1 MIGTTHPLPDQTAAR
16 TLGDSLRSVGYS
28 EETVQDLLGEDA
40 YSADS
45 DDAPVEERRLP
56 QTPVADVVRVFFL
69 QLPISADR
77 AARALGRAGV
87 DAVESTG
94 LADVGDQVVPSARIL
109 PIGRVLLASD
119 GFSLDAEDPADYVAT
134 YTPTS
139 RLLDSL
145 TPRVRVSRALD
156 VGTGNGVH
164 ALLAAKHAEHVV
176 ATDVNPRA
184 LAYTE
189 LNAALN
195 GVTNIECER
204 GSLFDSV
211 GDERFDLVT
220 CNAPY
225 VVSPERRWTYRDGG
239 LEADELS
246 ERVVREAAAHLADGG
261 FATLL
266 VSWLAK
272 DEDAPNERAL
282 AWAAATGCDSW
293 ILPTWESD
301 PLGHAAEWNSHLAD
315 DPDAFREA
323 LDEWTQYFAEL
334 DVRWVSEGAV
344 ILQRRPGRR
353 PTTRVDKIDDDDLDD
368 AGEQI
373 QRAFAAR
380 ARLSELGSPDDLLD
394 ARLSVASALRLE
406 EDLEPHV
413 GGPEV
418 SEARVH
424 LADGTNSALEVDS
437 GVLEVIATLDGEL
450 PLDAVVKAVADQ
462 LDLSGAEAETL
473 RRDALEVS
481 RELLELGA
489 LRFH

>member
-1 MIGTTHPLPDQTAAR
+1 LISTHPLPDQTAAR
-16 TLGDSLRSVGYS
+16 TLGAALRDVGYS

-40 YSADS
+40 YSADR
-45 DDAPVEERRLP
+45 DDALVEERRLP
-56 QTPVADVVRVFFL
+56 QTSVADVVRAFFL

-77 AARALGRAGV
+77 AVRALGRGGV
-87 DAVESTG
+87 EAVESTG
-94 LADVGDQVVPSARIL
+94 LADVGDEVVPRARIL
-109 PIGRVLLASD
+109 PIGQVLIASD
-119 GFSLDAEDPADYVAT
+119 GFSRDAEDPADYVAT

-145 TPRVRVSRALD
+145 TPRARVARALD

-164 ALLAAKHAEHVV
+164 ALLAAKHADHVV

-195 GVTNIECER
+195 GLTNIECQR
-204 GSLFDSV
+204 GSLFEPV
-211 GDERFDLVT
+211 RDELFDLIM

-239 LEADELS
+239 LEADEIS
-246 ERVVREAAAHLADGG
+246 ERVVREAAAHLADRG
-261 FATLL
+261 FATLN
-266 VSWLAK
+266 VSWLAQN
-272 DEDAPNERAL
+272 ENAPNDRAL
-282 AWAAATGCDSW
+282 AWTAATGCDSW

-301 PLGHAAEWNSHLAD
+301 PLGHAAEWNSHLVD
-315 DPDAFREA
+315 DPEAFREA

-344 ILQRRPGRR
+344 ILHRRPGGR

-368 AGEQI
+368 AGEQVL
-373 QRAFAAR
+373 RAFASR
-380 ARLSELGSPDDLLD
+380 ARLSELANPDDLLD
-394 ARLSVASALRLE
+394 ARLAVALALGLE
-406 EDLEPHV
+406 EDLEPHE

-418 SEARVH
+418 SEARIQ
-424 LADGTNSALEVDS
+424 LADGTNTALEVDS
-437 GVLEVIATLDGEL
+437 GVLEVIATLDGDL
-450 PLDAVVKAVADQ
+450 ALGAVVEAVADQ
-462 LDLSGAEAETL
+462 LELSPAEADSL
-473 RRDALEVS
+473 RREALEAT

-489 LRFH
+489 LRFR